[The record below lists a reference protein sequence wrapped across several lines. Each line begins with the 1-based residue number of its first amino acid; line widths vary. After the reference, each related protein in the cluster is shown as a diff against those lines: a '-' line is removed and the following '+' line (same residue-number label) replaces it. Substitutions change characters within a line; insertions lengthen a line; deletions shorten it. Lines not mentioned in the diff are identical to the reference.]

1 MIWVFAI
8 LGLLTSASA
17 LYRLVTA
24 VREGSRSWPA
34 EAVVL
39 LLVVAAWI
47 AQHTSALGWVALLGA
62 LGIEVL
68 GWITFRPRGERSP
81 LLKPPLTDLGDP
93 PIDAGPSSA
102 ALPAERS
109 AAESLP
115 PECAGAE
122 GQEDEGEEPTESV
135 TDPANLEGPTVEAEV
150 GGDHGTEPAPAE
162 EDTDHAEPED
172 VDDAVPEEVDDA
184 EPEEVNDPRPTAGTS
199 IEELIIRPALP
210 IDFTTIVLLGSAWE
224 AAGEVFLASLRRTG
238 QRDAELLSVPPDDQ
252 GPGPARERIKIR
264 TGPMT
269 LQLAGAPR
277 PVGQDQIDYAAAQSW
292 DWLEASSSVAGH
304 RANVSLTTHS
314 PAETPGVDI
323 VHLHRRAHAALGEF
337 SQVMAVL
344 WPEAGRLVPPAASL
358 GSTAQSTSAS
368 AGQREE
374 GGAAIAGCCVNFR
387 VLPLEEPEGGC
398 FVADTLGLHAF
409 GMPDIEIVTEGEPDE
424 SVSAVMYELAERFLA
439 AGCSIE
445 EGDEFSLDGKTNWRA
460 ERTQARFPPQRG
472 VLQLTRLPS

>member
-1 MIWVFAI
+1 VIWVFAI
-8 LGLLTSASA
+8 IGLLTSASA

-24 VREGSRSWPA
+24 VREENRSWPA

-47 AQHTSALGWVALLGA
+47 AQHTSTIGWVALLGA
-62 LGIEVL
+62 LGIEAR
-68 GWITFRPRGERSP
+68 GWIAIRPRGERSP

-93 PIDAGPSSA
+93 PPDAEPSNA
-102 ALPAERS
+102 ALPAEQS
-109 AAESLP
+109 PPESLP

-122 GQEDEGEEPTESV
+122 GQEDEAKETTESV
-135 TDPANLEGPTVEAEV
+135 TDPADLEERAVEAED
-150 GGDHGTEPAPAE
+150 GGDHGTEPSLVE
-162 EDTDHAEPED
+162 EDTADAEPD
-172 VDDAVPEEVDDA
+172 EVDDSGPA
-184 EPEEVNDPRPTAGTS
+184 ADTV
-199 IEELIIRPALP
+199 IEETASRLALP
-210 IDFTTIVLLGSAWE
+210 IDFTTVVLLNSAWE

-238 QRDAELLSVPPDDQ
+238 QRDAELLTMVPDDQ
-252 GPGPARERIKIR
+252 GPGPAKERIMIR

-269 LQLAGAPR
+269 LQLAGVPR
-277 PVGQDQIDYAAAQSW
+277 PVGQDQIACAAAQSW
-292 DWLEASSSVAGH
+292 DWPEASSSVAGH
-304 RANVSLTTHS
+304 RAHVLLTTHS

-337 SQVMAVL
+337 SQVLAAL

-358 GSTAQSTSAS
+358 GSTAQSPS
-368 AGQREE
+368 AGAGQLEE
-374 GGAAIAGCCVNFR
+374 GGPAIAGCCVNFR

-398 FVADTLGLHAF
+398 FVADSLGLHAF

-424 SVSAVMYELAERFLA
+424 SVSAVVYELAERFLA